1 MNVGDLVRARHFIG
15 VITEVIERLTPSGKV
30 WKEEYRVCW
39 HDGDISYESEGT
51 VKPLRKTDKN
61 CP

>member
-1 MNVGDLVRARHFIG
+1 MKTGDLVRARHFIG
-15 VITEVIERLTPSGKV
+15 VITEVIERRTPSGAV

-39 HDGDISYESEGT
+39 NDGDISYESEDT
-51 VKPLRKTDKN
+51 IVLLTKTDKN